1 METYVILSK
10 YTEKGVAN
18 IKDSPARMQAVR
30 KAVEAAGGKWLG
42 FYLTMGP
49 YDLVLIVQAPSAQV
63 AASLLLSIG
72 SQGNVSTQSM
82 RAFTEEEFKQVV
94 ASMS

>member
-1 METYVILSK
+1 METYVILTK
-10 YTEKGVAN
+10 YTEKGAAN

-49 YDLVLIVQAPSAQV
+49 YDIVLIVQAPSAQV

-82 RAFTEEEFKQVV
+82 RAFTEEEFKGLV
-94 ASMS
+94 AAMP